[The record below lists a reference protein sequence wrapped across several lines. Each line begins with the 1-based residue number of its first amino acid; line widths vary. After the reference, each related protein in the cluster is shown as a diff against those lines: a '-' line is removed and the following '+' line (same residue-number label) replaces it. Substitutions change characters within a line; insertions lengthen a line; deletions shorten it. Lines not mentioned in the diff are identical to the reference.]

1 MKIGLRPIWW
11 SRIGHTRGR
20 LILLSFVAAVP
31 IAAMAAT
38 IAWQE
43 FQAIARGSQE
53 RAALLDGQALAQ
65 FRTSLASITGRMS
78 GSVTRAV
85 GGSCDISTAQQLGR
99 MGVSGLVTVDIDG
112 HTLCAF
118 GAVMPEGSG
127 SRHWF
132 EQIRGGAPM
141 SLDAVGS
148 GRPAVLAVHNASGD
162 MVGALLHPAWFA
174 LNALP
179 EPAEPGDVTWLLDGE
194 RRALASRGDAVAALP
209 SLPAMV
215 SLIGAPQLAL
225 RAVSASG
232 HRYAYATTLLPSG
245 WRLIVA
251 TSAEREHAQA
261 VRTLMVRM
269 GELALLFVLGL
280 TAVVLGADVAFGNPL
295 RRLSTAVRRW
305 QAGEQFD
312 PGNLKGAPDEVID
325 LAQSFQEATAV
336 LREKEAELVRSQE
349 KQNLLVLEIHHR
361 VKNNLQVVASLLNL
375 QASRIR
381 VPEARAEFQAAR
393 DRVRAL
399 ATLHRH
405 LYADGELHTINMR
418 SFLTELCGQLFSA
431 MGEREDDRIK
441 LTIEAPELRMSSDQA
456 VPLAL
461 IVTEAVTNSV
471 RYAFPGG
478 RTGQVSVLLREV
490 DGGLDLVISDDGV
503 GIPTGRAETESGTRD
518 GIGLQLISGFTRQ
531 LGASLDVQQGPG
543 TRYAVRLTPQPAPPG
558 AAGSSAKPGV
568 AGLSTSRGAPPPS
581 KPQGVP
587 VPLDG

>member
-1 MKIGLRPIWW
+1 MKRALRPVWW
-11 SRIGHTRGR
+11 SRTGHTRGR

-31 IAAMAAT
+31 IAGMAAT

-65 FRTSLASITGRMS
+65 FHTALASITGRLS
-78 GSVTRAV
+78 GSLTQTA
-85 GGSCDISTAQQLGR
+85 GGCDPAIANQLGR
-99 MGVSGLVTVDIDG
+99 LGVSGLVTVDTDG
-112 HTLCAF
+112 HTVCAF
-118 GAVMPEGSG
+118 GDVLPQDLGP
-127 SRHWF
+127 RRWF
-132 EQIRGGAPM
+132 EEVRGGAPM
-141 SLDAVGS
+141 SLAAAGT
-148 GRPAVLAVHNASGD
+148 GAPAVLAIRDGAGNVVA
-162 MVGALLHPAWFA
+162 ALLQPSWFA

-179 EPAEPGDVTWLLDGE
+179 EAAEAGDATWLLDGE
-194 RRALASRGDAVAALP
+194 RRVLASRGDAADALP
-209 SLPAMV
+209 ALPTMV
-215 SLIGAPQLAL
+215 RLISASQLAL
-225 RAVSASG
+225 RAVARSG

-245 WRLIVA
+245 WRLIAA
-251 TSAEREHAQA
+251 TSAAREHARA
-261 VRTLMVRM
+261 VQSLLVWM
-269 GELALLFVLGL
+269 GQLALLFGLGL
-280 TAVVLGADVAFGNPL
+280 TAVVLGADVAFGNPP

-305 QAGEQFD
+305 QGGEPFD
-312 PGNLKGAPDEVID
+312 PGNLRGAPDEVID
-325 LAQSFQEATAV
+325 LAQSFAEATGV

-361 VKNNLQVVASLLNL
+361 VKNNLQVIASLLNL

-431 MGEREDDRIK
+431 MGEREGDRIT

-471 RYAFPGG
+471 KYAFPQG
-478 RTGQVSVLLREV
+478 RTGQISVLLREV
-490 DGGLDLVISDDGV
+490 DGGLDLIISDDGV
-503 GIPTGRAETESGTRD
+503 GIPAGRSETESGTRD
-518 GIGLQLISGFTRQ
+518 GIGLQLIRGFARQ

-543 TRYAVRLTPQPAPPG
+543 TRYAVRLTPQPDLHG
-558 AAGSSAKPGV
+558 A
-568 AGLSTSRGAPPPS
+568 
-581 KPQGVP
+581 
-587 VPLDG
+587 PLDG